1 MKDFVNM
8 ESILNQSTYSKF
20 KHSVVDVSKGCLLRS
35 RLVIHL
41 QGGADTKSR
50 DPHLTGDEP

>member
-50 DPHLTGDEP
+50 DPHLTGET